1 MALQLVICL
10 CTRGC
15 SSRRTTILCR
25 SAMRKVK
32 GDGNCFYRAYMF
44 AIYESVLSKPDE
56 AKVLLERFK
65 GFYTNMIAP
74 DGLGYHADA
83 IEMFY
88 EDAIKYCP

>member
-1 MALQLVICL
+1 
-10 CTRGC
+10 
-15 SSRRTTILCR
+15 
-25 SAMRKVK
+25 MRKVK